1 MTNSLSPTPLVA
13 LERVSKTFASTTFA
27 PTKAA
32 PGARGGRPS
41 GREIAALDG
50 FDLTVGDGEVV
61 AVLGPSGC
69 GKSTALRM
77 IAGLTEP
84 TSGAVVWRDPA
95 AAADIGM
102 VLQDPTLAPWSTVAD
117 NVRLPL
123 RLRGV
128 GRAASAP
135 RVAEALGRVGL
146 ADRAGAYP
154 GELSGGMRM
163 RVSIARALAA
173 RPRLLLLDEPFG
185 ALDEISRFKL
195 NDELLALKREHGWTV
210 VFVTHS
216 VFESVYLADR
226 IIVMTPRPGRAA
238 AEIAVTADEPRSSGF
253 RMSTAYAALCRAV
266 SQALEAATDAG

>member
-1 MTNSLSPTPLVA
+1 MTHSLPPTPFVA
-13 LERVSKTFASTTFA
+13 LERVSKTFASTNVA
-27 PTKAA
+27 PR
-32 PGARGGRPS
+32 ARGTHAV

-61 AVLGPSGC
+61 ALLGPSGC

-77 IAGLTEP
+77 IAGLTAP

-123 RLRGV
+123 RLKGISRT
-128 GRAASAP
+128 ASAP
-135 RVAEALGRVGL
+135 RVAEALARVGL

-163 RVSIARALAA
+163 RVSIARALVA

-185 ALDEISRFKL
+185 ALDEITRFKL

-226 IIVMTPRPGRAA
+226 IVVMTPRPGRAA
-238 AEIAVTADEPRSSGF
+238 DEITVTADEPRSSGF
-253 RMSTAYAALCRAV
+253 RMSPAYAALCRGV
-266 SQALEAATDAG
+266 SQALGAATDAG

>member
-1 MTNSLSPTPLVA
+1 MTHSLSPTPFVA
-13 LERVSKTFASTTFA
+13 LERVSKTFAQI
-27 PTKAA
+27 KAA
-32 PGARGGRPS
+32 PRAQGGEPSDRP
-41 GREIAALDG
+41 IAALDG
-50 FDLTVGDGEVV
+50 FDLRVGEGEVV
-61 AVLGPSGC
+61 ALLGPSGC

-95 AAADIGM
+95 AAGDIGV

-123 RLRGV
+123 RLKGL
-128 GRAASAP
+128 GRAASEP
-135 RVAEALGRVGL
+135 RVAEALTRVGL

-163 RVSIARALAA
+163 RVSMARALVA

-185 ALDEISRFKL
+185 ALDEITRFKL
-195 NDELLALKREHGWTV
+195 NDELLALRREHGWAV

-226 IIVMTPRPGRAA
+226 IVVMTPRPGRAA
-238 AEIAVTADEPRSSGF
+238 AEIAVSADEPRSSGF
-253 RMSTAYAALCRAV
+253 RMSPAYAALCRGV
-266 SQALEAATDAG
+266 SQALEAATEAG